1 MKRALL
7 LVWTLLILCPTLGHA
22 RIYQWVDQYG
32 VRHFTNNPAT
42 IPPAYRQQIDDLPPA
57 LQSDPTPPSPPAS
70 PPSHLTSPAVSAPQ
84 SYRVPLQRIGN
95 AFFVDAVVNGSAK
108 VRLHVDTGASQTVI
122 LPKLAERLRLDMDR
136 ADILPVETAN
146 GVVLTRMTQVR
157 SITVGAA
164 TVRDVDVI
172 VHDVELSKSDGLLG
186 MSFLGQFQVTLDTS
200 RNTMI
205 LTPLAETNGT
215 KAHGGRS
222 ETWWKNQFR
231 FYRHSIARIQQQM
244 QEQATPDLQRTLRFL
259 QQKLSALEHKASRA
273 SVPRSW
279 RY

>member
-7 LVWTLLILCPTLGHA
+7 LAWTLLILSHALGHA

-32 VRHFTNNPAT
+32 TRHFTNNPAGV
-42 IPPAYRQQIDDLPPA
+42 PPAYRQQIDASFPESQPDSKPL
-57 LQSDPTPPSPPAS
+57 STPAS
-70 PPSHLTSPAVSAPQ
+70 PAFHPATSTTLSPQ
-84 SYRVPLQRIGN
+84 SHRIPLQRIGN
-95 AFFVDAVVNGSAK
+95 AFFVDAVINGSAK

-122 LPKLAERLRLDMDR
+122 LPKLAEHLRLDLDR

-146 GVVLTRMTQVR
+146 GVVLTRLTQVR

-186 MSFLGQFQVTLDTS
+186 MSFLGRFQVTLDTS
-200 RNTMI
+200 RSTMI
-205 LTPLAETNGT
+205 LTPIPETNGLD
-215 KAHGGRS
+215 AYGGRS

-231 FYRHSIARIQQQM
+231 FYRHSIARLQQQIQQQS
-244 QEQATPDLQRTLRFL
+244 TPDLQRTLQFL
-259 QQKLSALEHKASRA
+259 RAKLSALEHKASRA
-273 SVPRSW
+273 SVPRNW